1 MCIRDRSWPDLQPS
15 DRPHIIHRGPRR
27 SAEPW
32 RHRKR
37 CGPTVAASRRCV
49 GVSGRLWLGC
59 GTGIPGADVRRCSA
73 GRDRCSAQGVV
84 LSISPRA
91 GRVTAAILSSHRSSF
106 ALMLAAASAAVGIKA
121 YYSRAGADQ
130 LLWILA
136 PSAWLAKFVG
146 GIDLVYEQGAGYI
159 SHKHHLVVGP
169 SCAGVNFLVI
179 CFLCLYFSFA
189 RRFDTKTRWF
199 VLSAIIAFAGTVATN
214 GLRIF
219 VSAHLWDATFYRT
232 VSYTHLTLPTSDLV

>member
-1 MCIRDRSWPDLQPS
+1 
-15 DRPHIIHRGPRR
+15 
-27 SAEPW
+27 
-32 RHRKR
+32 
-37 CGPTVAASRRCV
+37 
-49 GVSGRLWLGC
+49 
-59 GTGIPGADVRRCSA
+59 
-73 GRDRCSAQGVV
+73 
-84 LSISPRA
+84 
-91 GRVTAAILSSHRSSF
+91 
-106 ALMLAAASAAVGIKA
+106 MLAAVSAAVGIKA
-121 YYSRAGADQ
+121 YYSSAGADQ

-136 PSAWLAKFVG
+136 PSAWLAKFAG

-232 VSYTHLTLPTSDLV
+232 WMSAEEMHRVAGIAIYYASLLTLYMAVQSRIGTAAPKSAPLLWYVGISLGVPLLGRLYAGGGGDFAAHAAWVLAVVILLTFVKALPATLRNRINCRS

>member
-1 MCIRDRSWPDLQPS
+1 M
-15 DRPHIIHRGPRR
+15 
-27 SAEPW
+27 
-32 RHRKR
+32 
-37 CGPTVAASRRCV
+37 
-49 GVSGRLWLGC
+49 
-59 GTGIPGADVRRCSA
+59 
-73 GRDRCSAQGVV
+73 
-84 LSISPRA
+84 
-91 GRVTAAILSSHRSSF
+91 TAAILSSHRSSF

-232 VSYTHLTLPTSDLV
+232 WMSAEEMHRVAGIAIYYASLLTLYMAVQSRIGTAAPKSAPLLWYVGISLGVPLLGRLYAGGGGDFAAHAAWVLAVVILLTFVKALPATLRNRINCRS